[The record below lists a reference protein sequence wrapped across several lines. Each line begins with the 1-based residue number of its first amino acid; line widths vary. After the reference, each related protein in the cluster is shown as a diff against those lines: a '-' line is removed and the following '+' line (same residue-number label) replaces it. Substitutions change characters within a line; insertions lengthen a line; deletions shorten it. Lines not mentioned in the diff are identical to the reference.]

1 MKINTKIFADGANLD
16 EMIQLAQKHDISG
29 LTTNPTLMKKNG
41 IDNYENFALEV
52 LSKITQKPISF
63 EVFTDDLEDMHRQGL
78 KIASWADNVYVKV
91 PITNSDGISTIPVI
105 KKLVE
110 KNVKVN
116 VTAMFTLEHVDNVL
130 SAISSK
136 VPSYLSVFAGRIA
149 DAGVDPVPLMKQA
162 VKMMSKNSH
171 SELIWASPREVLN
184 VVQASEVGCHIITI
198 TPDLYKKLSSLGKD
212 LNDFS
217 LETVQM
223 FSRDAKQAG
232 FVL

>member
-52 LSKITQKPISF
+52 VSKITQKPISF
-63 EVFTDDLEDMHRQGL
+63 EVFTDDLEDMLRQGL
-78 KIASWADNVYVKV
+78 KIASWAENVYVKV
-91 PITNSDGISTIPVI
+91 PITNSNGISTIPVI

-110 KNVKVN
+110 ENVKVN

-130 SAISSK
+130 SVISSK

-184 VVQASEVGCHIITI
+184 VVQASDVGCHIITI
-198 TPDLYKKLSSLGKD
+198 TPDLYKKLSYLGKD